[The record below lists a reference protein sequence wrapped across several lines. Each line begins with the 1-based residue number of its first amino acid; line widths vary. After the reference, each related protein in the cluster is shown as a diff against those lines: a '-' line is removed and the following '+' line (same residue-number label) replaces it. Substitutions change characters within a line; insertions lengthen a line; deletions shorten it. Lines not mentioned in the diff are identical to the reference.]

1 MKRYPQVLLYTFL
14 ILYAYSSWSQEENT
28 PDYYGTPQDS
38 ILIVTG
44 QIEEEDIQAWPEE
57 VNSNS
62 EFPKKNTRISSVSSK
77 EFHIDTKPLDTSL
90 TKEAL
95 KALLKDHQP
104 IAQIDSLWQQEL
116 YSSPLFDTVYND
128 VRNLTYE
135 PVEFKELP
143 TEVLKE
149 RLSELNSKTPFNIAY
164 NPSLESVIKSYLKN
178 RHEHLERLLAL
189 SKFYFPLFEETLDK
203 YDLPLEIKYLAI
215 VESAL
220 KPRARSRVG
229 ATGLWQFMYGTGKM
243 FGLDVTSYVDDRMD
257 PIKATDAACKYL
269 SQLYKIFGDWDLA
282 LASYNSGP
290 GNVTKAIRRS
300 GGYRNYWNIR
310 PYLPRETAGY
320 VPAFLATMYIFEY
333 ADQHDIKSQRSEF
346 TYYETDTLRVKETI
360 KLDQVADLMN
370 MDMAELKFLNPAF
383 KLDIIPHVKKE
394 GYVLR
399 LPVEKIGPFVAHEN
413 NIYAYVQKELN
424 KGEKPLPQL
433 TQTDNQ
439 LRYRVRSGDNLGKI
453 ADRYGVRVSQLKK
466 WNGLRSNNI
475 RIGQRLTVYTRKPAT
490 RSASNSRVTSAKAKA
505 KINNQKLYTV
515 RSGDT
520 LWSISQRSG
529 VSIQNLKSWNGI
541 RGTSLKPGMKLKVS
555 KI

>member
-1 MKRYPQVLLYTFL
+1 MKRYPQVLFYIFL
-14 ILYAYSSWSQEENT
+14 VISSFTTWSQEEGI

-57 VNSNS
+57 VDSNPDL
-62 EFPKKNTRISSVSSK
+62 PKRRTAVSSIPQK

-95 KALLKDHQP
+95 KELLKDHQA

-116 YSSPLFDTVYND
+116 YHSPLFDTVYND

-143 TEVLKE
+143 TAVLKE
-149 RLSELNSKTPFNIAY
+149 RLKELNAKTPFNIAY

-203 YDLPLEIKYLAI
+203 YNLPLEIKYLAI

-257 PIKATDAACKYL
+257 PIKATEAACKYL
-269 SQLYKIFGDWDLA
+269 AQLYKVFGDWDLA

-370 MDMAELKFLNPAF
+370 MDIAELKFLNPAF

-399 LPVEKIGPFVAHEN
+399 LPVEKIGPFVTHEN
-413 NIYAYVQKELN
+413 NIYAYVKKELN

-433 TQTDNQ
+433 TQMDNKV
-439 LRYRVRSGDNLGKI
+439 RYRVRSGDNLGKI
-453 ADRYGVRVSQLKK
+453 AGRYGVRVSQLKR

-475 RIGQRLTVYTRKPAT
+475 RIGQRLTIYTRKPAT
-490 RSASNSRVTSAKAKA
+490 RSKSRVASAKAKA
-505 KINNQKLYTV
+505 SISNQKLYTV